1 MYFRITEIILN
12 RQRSPWFWPDV
23 LFNTLGQ
30 GQEHDKLLKILHG
43 FTESVRNFI
52 FRFVMY
58 DYLFYFINLI
68 GKY

>member
-30 GQEHDKLLKILHG
+30 GQEHDKLLKILH
-43 FTESVRNFI
+43 VFI
-52 FRFVMY
+52 LLDTYKTAMKSTVP
-58 DYLFYFINLI
+58 
-68 GKY
+68 